1 MFKQFCLVASVVIAA
16 IHIDR
21 VDAGYL
27 DEDPDEVF
35 SSVYAQ
41 LGIKLPI
48 SVARDPYV
56 WLRLGELKREPCDQQ
71 SVNDLALTL
80 GKMGYRRQAAEGLY
94 NFVMKCGAP
103 TSALQTSVNMLL
115 SLTDYPKAVEVA
127 DEFIRRAPMNHN
139 AHFLR
144 GEALAGAGDFRRAIV
159 DYANAIELFDSDKR
173 RIGSQV
179 FTALANAHAALGEF
193 CEAAT
198 SILTWVALDPAGHD
212 TNQSRKM
219 VADYEQQGNCTSAKQ
234 PQKVR
239 YPLSGQ
245 KNLVKVKAEIN
256 GVRGFFIIDTGAT
269 WVSIGSRFADRAKI
283 PWVNASEV
291 TLKTAHGLAKGRL
304 SRAEKVVLGTLE
316 ATQVPVVVQKV
327 DDLALDSDGLLGMSF
342 LSRFEIQMASGYIE
356 IRTRHLK

>member
-1 MFKQFCLVASVVIAA
+1 MFKQFCLVASVVIVA

-41 LGIKLPI
+41 LGIKLPL

-80 GKMGYRRQAAEGLY
+80 EKMGYRREAAEGLY

-103 TSALQTSVNMLL
+103 TSALHTSINMFL

-127 DEFIRRAPMNHN
+127 DEFIRRAPTNHN

-144 GEALAGAGDFRRAIV
+144 GDALAGAGDYRRAIV
-159 DYANAIELFDSDKR
+159 DYTNAIELFDTDKR

-179 FTALANAHAALGEF
+179 FTALANAHAALREF

-198 SILTWVALDPAGHD
+198 SILTWVALDPVSHD

-219 VADYEQQGNCTSAKQ
+219 IADYEQQGNCAPSKQ

-245 KNLVKVKAEIN
+245 KDVVKVKAEIN
-256 GVRGFFIIDTGAT
+256 GVRGFF
-269 WVSIGSRFADRAKI
+269 
-283 PWVNASEV
+283 
-291 TLKTAHGLAKGRL
+291 
-304 SRAEKVVLGTLE
+304 
-316 ATQVPVVVQKV
+316 
-327 DDLALDSDGLLGMSF
+327 
-342 LSRFEIQMASGYIE
+342 
-356 IRTRHLK
+356 